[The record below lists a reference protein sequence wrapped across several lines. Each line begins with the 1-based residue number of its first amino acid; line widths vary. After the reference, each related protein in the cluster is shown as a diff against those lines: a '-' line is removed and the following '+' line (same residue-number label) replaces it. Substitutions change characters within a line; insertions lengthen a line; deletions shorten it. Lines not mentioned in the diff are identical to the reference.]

1 VLVQRRLGCVATIC
15 RSSRRSPPDHG
26 LPVARR
32 LLRLRRWPPASSLFR
47 RGPDQ
52 ERRRLLSAP
61 ARRDACQLRSP
72 DCATDPPKAIRCDK
86 PSAGAASHSG
96 PDARAPEKVGSFL
109 LDMATRCACGPTD
122 KLVLPMSRYDI
133 ADYLALSVETV
144 SRAMTDLQQ
153 RGAIALTGTRRVTIV
168 DHAFQEADTDD
179 VPSGL
184 RTIAATNGAGR
195 DAKFTDRGMKAR
207 TSSSSVNPPE
217 IRSPTPRR
225 GESRARDDAFVVA
238 PACERGA
245 PRPSAR

>member
-1 VLVQRRLGCVATIC
+1 VLVQRRLGV
-15 RSSRRSPPDHG
+15 SRRFAVHPDG
-26 LPVARR
+26 RRQITDFLLPGDLFGFAGGHQHHLFSVEALTKSVVACY
-32 LLRLRRWPPASSLFR
+32 P
-47 RGPDQ
+47 
-52 ERRRLLSAP
+52 RRRVEMLASCDPLIAQLIRQNP
-61 ARRDACQLRSP
+61 FDAMSRPQAQLRILGR
-72 DCATDPPKAIRCDK
+72 T
-86 PSAGAASHSG
+86 
-96 PDARAPEKVGSFL
+96 RAPEKVGSFL

-153 RGAIALTGTRRVTIV
+153 RGVIALTGTRRVTIV
-168 DHAFQEADTDD
+168 DHAFQEADNDD

-207 TSSSSVNPPE
+207 TSSSSVNPLE
-217 IRSPTPRR
+217 IPSPTPRR
-225 GESRARDDAFVVA
+225 GESRARDDAFVVV